1 MANILDIL
9 TRAQALRQE
18 TALNSI
24 TPERAGGI
32 MYDTLILINQ
42 MQLEGGSLLI
52 SKVYSSVA
60 AMEADTTP
68 TSDLTGRALR
78 PGQLAVIVPSSS
90 TSSDMGSEY
99 RFNGPG
105 SWTYIGKVGGLPLD
119 TVPTQSSTKGIT
131 SGGVYTA
138 LAALKN
144 EGYKYMGLATPG
156 SGGTS
161 PGTPNQPVFY
171 IAGPGSY
178 PNFGSITVASGYLG
192 FIKYS
197 GGSWSVESVAVGKDY
212 DQEISQLQ
220 QEVDEK
226 ADKGDLSYNKIS
238 KGASAFELQGFFA
251 TSDTKES
258 NFRTNSSF
266 LSHIFTGLDAG
277 TKIYYDVRVNSNC
290 NRFTAIDS
298 SGNII
303 DTNVASSGNVF
314 ESGFYTVPNNAV
326 KVYLTVRNDE
336 SFVADQAYGLQYDLA
351 KDIQETVR
359 FTEQELTAPQ
369 RSQARANIGAF
380 GEGDSIFVKVEYGG
394 DTFFNKNGY
403 LAKTDTNISQL
414 HIGTTW
420 FNTRVALKPGD
431 KFDYA
436 LSAGGSVM
444 MIAAIGNGGNIIGYV
459 VGAGS
464 GTMSYGTYTV
474 PQNTA
479 YILLTTYENNL
490 SDSYIKVYTYI
501 DEIVA
506 TLNGGGVVE
515 RNGVPETTNKLMQ
528 GKRGLGTSA
537 VKQVSLLQF
546 SDIHAN
552 GKALK
557 NVVDFVNYYSQFLD
571 DVIHCGD
578 TVQTY
583 WASDADVAFWDSAG
597 ANSILNTIGNHDSAT
612 YNGGYDWDGV
622 SEADCYARYL
632 APYIAGWGVTYTEG
646 KCYYYKDYTGA
657 NLRVV
662 VLDEMHYGQ
671 EQHDWFVGV
680 LASAKTAGYDVLCVI
695 HSTVLGI
702 VTKVSTFASS
712 EKTSAGI
719 GALSPSPL
727 DAVDTFIN
735 DGGHF
740 ACWLDGHTHFDDCGY
755 VNGYPN
761 QLHICITTQNYQQA
775 GSGDTD
781 RTVGEKQE
789 DAFNVISVDSATHK
803 LRVFRIGADF
813 DRLLRHKGEMCYDY
827 ANNQLIFNG

>member
-1 MANILDIL
+1 MQYSQLIARIQADIYNNGAEL
-9 TRAQALRQE
+9 ITGNVLQGDLLAIISAL
-18 TALNSI
+18 AS
-24 TPERAGGI
+24 AGAGFGGI
-32 MYDTLILINQ
+32 I
-42 MQLEGGSLLI
+42 
-52 SKVYSSVA
+52 
-60 AMEADTTP
+60 
-68 TSDLTGRALR
+68 
-78 PGQLAVIVPSSS
+78 
-90 TSSDMGSEY
+90 
-99 RFNGPG
+99 
-105 SWTYIGKVGGLPLD
+105 
-119 TVPTQSSTKGIT
+119 
-131 SGGVYTA
+131 
-138 LAALKN
+138 
-144 EGYKYMGLATPG
+144 TPG
-156 SGGTS
+156 SSAPASLDQATFYLAIQ
-161 PGTPNQPVFY
+161 PGTYSSFGVTVTEPSIV
-171 IAGPGSY
+171 SY
-178 PNFGSITVASGYLG
+178 G
-192 FIKYS
+192 
-197 GGSWSVESVAVGKDY
+197 GGSTLTFTVSPLGLASAIIADNLTTDDATMALSAAQGVVLDGK
-212 DQEISQLQ
+212 ISQL
-220 QEVDEK
+220 DLEK
-226 ADKGDLSYNKIS
+226 ADKGDFSYEDVH
-238 KGASAFELQGFFA
+238 KGASAFPTAGFFG
-251 TSDTKES
+251 TSATKES
-258 NFRTNSSF
+258 DFRSNNSF
-266 LSHIFTGLDAG
+266 LSKIFVGLAPG

-290 NRFTAIDS
+290 NRFTAIDA

-303 DTNVASSGNVF
+303 DTNVASSGSVF
-314 ESGFYTVPNNAV
+314 ESGFYTVPANAV
-326 KVYLTVRNDE
+326 KVYLTVRNDV
-336 SFVADQAYGLQYDLA
+336 SFVADQTYWLQYNLMEDV
-351 KDIQETVR
+351 QETVR
-359 FTEQELTAPQ
+359 FTAQELTTLQ
-369 RSQARANIGAF
+369 KSQARANIGAF
-380 GEGDSIFVKVEYGG
+380 GEGDRIFVKVEYGG
-394 DTFFNKNGY
+394 ADFFTKNGY
-403 LAKTDTNISQL
+403 LAKTDTNVSNM
-414 HIGTTW
+414 HAGSTW

-444 MIAAIGNGGNIIGYV
+444 MIAAIGSGGNVIDYV
-459 VGAGS
+459 VGAGA

-474 PQNTA
+474 PQNTS
-479 YILLTTYENNL
+479 YILLTTYQNNL

-506 TLNGGGVVE
+506 NINGGGVVE

-552 GKALK
+552 ENALK
-557 NVVDFVNYYSQFLD
+557 NVVDFFNYYSQFLD

-583 WASDADVAFWDSAG
+583 WSSDADVAFWASAG
-597 ANSILNTIGNHDSAT
+597 ANSFLNTIGNHDSAT
-612 YNGGYDWDGV
+612 YNGSYDWDGV
-622 SEADCYARYL
+622 SEADCYTRYL

-671 EQHDWFVGV
+671 VQHDWFVGV

-712 EKTSAGI
+712 EKTSTGI
-719 GALSPSPL
+719 GALSPSPF

-735 DGGHF
+735 NGGHF

-761 QLHICITTQNYQQA
+761 QLHICITTQNYLQTS
-775 GSGDTD
+775 GGDTD

-813 DRLLRHKGEMCYDY
+813 DRLLRHKGVMCYDY
-827 ANNQLIFNG
+827 DNHQLIFNE